1 LADQQQSDIS
11 SFHMQ
16 AEVKM
21 RLKGILVGAALAIAF
36 PAAPALAQTQAATV
50 GMPVTDAN
58 GGAVGTVIAIQGD
71 NIQVKT
77 DKHEA
82 LLPKSSFAVDG
93 NKLLFGMT
101 QAELN
106 DAIEKTLDAANAA
119 VAAGATVKG
128 LSGAEIGKIDSV
140 TDGGVVI
147 ALSSGKKI
155 QVAKTGVRGN
165 PDGAVTVGLTAEQVD
180 AQTLG
185 SDPAPKGQVSAVF
198 R

>member
-1 LADQQQSDIS
+1 
-11 SFHMQ
+11 MQ

-36 PAAPALAQTQAATV
+36 PAAPALAQAPAAITV
-50 GMPVTDAN
+50 GMLVTDAN
-58 GGAVGTVIAIQGD
+58 GGAVGTVIAVQGD

-106 DAIEKTLDAANAA
+106 VAIEKSLDAANAA

-128 LSGAEIGKIDSV
+128 LSGTEIGKIDSV
-140 TDGGVVI
+140 TDSGVVI
-147 ALSSGKKI
+147 TLTSGKKI

-165 PDGAVTVGLTAEQVD
+165 PDGTVTVGLTAEQVE
-180 AQTLG
+180 AQTQAK
-185 SDPAPKGQVSAVF
+185 DAAPSGGK
-198 R
+198 